1 MLKPLFQKVLVAYNG
16 SKSSLHAVL
25 YAILM
30 AKLYRC
36 SVKVVCVVDVSSIKQ
51 LTISKF
57 MVSEEA
63 ELLSANLESD
73 GKKKL
78 DYVTEIAKTKSV
90 KIETQLCYGSVWSEI
105 IKAADDYKAD
115 VILLGG
121 IDDNLDTHY
130 SVRNVISRQDS
141 EIIGSAHCSVLVIR
155 EPYIEQKFKLV

>member
-25 YAILM
+25 YAILT

-78 DYVTEIAKTKSV
+78 DYVTEIAKTKNV

-121 IDDNLDTHY
+121 TDDNLDTHY

>member
-78 DYVTEIAKTKSV
+78 DYVTEIA
-90 KIETQLCYGSVWSEI
+90 
-105 IKAADDYKAD
+105 
-115 VILLGG
+115 
-121 IDDNLDTHY
+121 
-130 SVRNVISRQDS
+130 
-141 EIIGSAHCSVLVIR
+141 
-155 EPYIEQKFKLV
+155 

>member
-78 DYVTEIAKTKSV
+78 DYVTEIAKTKGV

-121 IDDNLDTHY
+121 TDDNLDTHY

>member
-90 KIETQLCYGSVWSEI
+90 KIETQLCYGSGWSEI

-121 IDDNLDTHY
+121 TDDNLDTHY